1 MATTPSTAEIVGDA
15 RADASAPADSATATA
30 TATEPAPV
38 TATERSRLKADRRQ
52 AILTAAAT
60 LFAQRGYAGVTIEDL
75 GAAVGVSGPAVY
87 RHFPGKAAVL
97 AAILQGASRT
107 LLDGAERVLGEA
119 SDPTATLRELI
130 AFHVDFAL
138 GDADVILVQDRELEQ
153 LDLGARHEVR
163 LLQRQYVEH
172 WVDTLAR
179 LRPDRAET
187 ELRIRAHAAFGL
199 LNSTPHSARIPG
211 RRPADGTIRG
221 ILEEMTWASLMS

>member
-15 RADASAPADSATATA
+15 RADASAPADSVTATA
-30 TATEPAPV
+30 AEPAPV

-119 SDPTATLRELI
+119 SDPAATLRELI

>member
-1 MATTPSTAEIVGDA
+1 MASTLGAYDAGEI
-15 RADASAPADSATATA
+15 PTL
-30 TATEPAPV
+30 
-38 TATERSRLKADRRQ
+38 TERGRQKADRRA

-60 LFAQRGYAGVTIEDL
+60 LFAERGYAGVTIEDL

-107 LLDGAERVLGEA
+107 LLDGAERVLEQSPDAA
-119 SDPTATLRELI
+119 SALRSLI
-130 AFHVDFAL
+130 TFHVDFAL

-153 LDLGARHEVR
+153 LDVGARHEVR
-163 LLQRQYVEH
+163 LLQRRYVEH
-172 WVDTLAR
+172 WVDTLSR

-187 ELRIRAHAAFGL
+187 ELRFRAQAAFGL

-211 RRPADGTIRG
+211 RRPADGTVRG
-221 ILEEMTWASLMS
+221 ILEEMAWASLMS

>member
-15 RADASAPADSATATA
+15 RADASAPADSVTATA
-30 TATEPAPV
+30 AEPAPV
-38 TATERSRLKADRRQ
+38 TATATERSRLKADRRQ

-119 SDPTATLRELI
+119 SDPAATLRELI

>member
-1 MATTPSTAEIVGDA
+1 MASTVRTG
-15 RADASAPADSATATA
+15 SVHAPAA
-30 TATEPAPV
+30 PAL
-38 TATERSRLKADRRQ
+38 TERGRQKADRRD

-60 LFAQRGYAGVTIEDL
+60 LFAERGYSGVTIEDL

-97 AAILQGASRT
+97 AAILSGASRA
-107 LLDGAERVLGEA
+107 LLRGAEQVLAEA
-119 SDPTATLRELI
+119 PDAGSALRSLI
-130 AFHVDFAL
+130 AHHVDFAL

-163 LLQRQYVEH
+163 LLQRQYVEL
-172 WVDTLAR
+172 WVDVLSR

-187 ELRIRAHAAFGL
+187 ELRFRAHAAFGL

-221 ILEEMTWASLMS
+221 ILEEMAWASLMS

>member
-1 MATTPSTAEIVGDA
+1 MATTPNAAEIAGDA
-15 RADASAPADSATATA
+15 FADAPAAAAVVTA
-30 TATEPAPV
+30 

-52 AILTAAAT
+52 AILAAAAT

-107 LLDGAERVLGEA
+107 LLDGAERVLGET

-153 LDLGARHEVR
+153 LDVGARHEVR

-172 WVDTLAR
+172 WVDTLER